1 MNVLFATSECYPF
14 ATSGGLGDVSS
25 ALPKALNKNGVDCRV
40 VMPLYGDIKQ
50 EYRAKMK
57 FLTDFKVPLAWRE
70 QYCGLFT
77 LSYEGVQYYFLDNEQ
92 YFKRN
97 GLYGYYDDGE
107 RYAFFS
113 RALLEM
119 LRHVDFAPEIIHTN
133 DWQSAL
139 ANVYINKFYRGD
151 PKFYSIK
158 TLITIHNIQYQGKYG
173 KEILKDVV
181 GIDEGYASDLEYGGC
196 INFLKG
202 AIECS
207 DKVNTVSPTYAQEI
221 LDPWFAHGLDGI
233 LRDKQYKLCGIL
245 NGIDTDT
252 YNPETDPYIAANYS
266 LEAPKNKAACKKALN
281 ETFHLENNDAP
292 IIGIVSRLVA
302 HKGIDLVK
310 HVLEYIILGGMKVV
324 VLGSGEYMY
333 ENCFLDFQNRY
344 PNMCGVKIG
353 FIPELARKIYSG
365 SDMFLMPSK
374 SEPCGLAQMISLRY
388 GTLPIVRETGGLKD
402 SVSDSGDGNGNGFT
416 FKSYNAHDM
425 LDACLRAKSVYESKK
440 DWNVLVKR
448 ALSCDFSWTQAAESY
463 IGLYKEMVDLWK

>member
-207 DKVNTVSPTYAQEI
+207 DKVNTVSPT
-221 LDPWFAHGLDGI
+221 
-233 LRDKQYKLCGIL
+233 
-245 NGIDTDT
+245 
-252 YNPETDPYIAANYS
+252 
-266 LEAPKNKAACKKALN
+266 
-281 ETFHLENNDAP
+281 
-292 IIGIVSRLVA
+292 
-302 HKGIDLVK
+302 
-310 HVLEYIILGGMKVV
+310 
-324 VLGSGEYMY
+324 
-333 ENCFLDFQNRY
+333 
-344 PNMCGVKIG
+344 
-353 FIPELARKIYSG
+353 
-365 SDMFLMPSK
+365 
-374 SEPCGLAQMISLRY
+374 
-388 GTLPIVRETGGLKD
+388 
-402 SVSDSGDGNGNGFT
+402 
-416 FKSYNAHDM
+416 
-425 LDACLRAKSVYESKK
+425 
-440 DWNVLVKR
+440 
-448 ALSCDFSWTQAAESY
+448 
-463 IGLYKEMVDLWK
+463 